1 MDEFPAEVFV
11 SSGIGPAH
19 GASTALIVDDDR
31 HVRSYLR
38 MLLRRVGVT
47 TAWEAADPARA
58 LELFS
63 THRPIVVLLDVDLPD
78 VSGADVMRQLLAIDT
93 QASVIA
99 VTSREDLLSVT
110 PCNELGAIGWVPIRV
125 VREEIVQRLSAA
137 IDRIDT
143 REATQRRL
151 VA

>member
-1 MDEFPAEVFV
+1 M
-11 SSGIGPAH
+11 
-19 GASTALIVDDDR
+19 
-31 HVRSYLR
+31 
-38 MLLRRVGVT
+38 T

>member
-1 MDEFPAEVFV
+1 MDESQAQIIV
-11 SSGIGPAH
+11 SREIVPVHSGT
-19 GASTALIVDDDR
+19 TALIVDDDR

-38 MLLRRVGVT
+38 MLLRMVGVT
-47 TAWEAADPARA
+47 TAWEAVDPAQA

-63 THRPIVVLLDVDLPD
+63 AHRPTVVLLDVDLPD
-78 VSGADVMRQLLAIDT
+78 VSGADVMRRLLALDA

-99 VTSREDLLSVT
+99 VTSRGDLLSVT

-125 VREEIVQRLSAA
+125 VREEIVQRLSAVL
-137 IDRIDT
+137 DRIET
-143 REATQRRL
+143 REATLRRL